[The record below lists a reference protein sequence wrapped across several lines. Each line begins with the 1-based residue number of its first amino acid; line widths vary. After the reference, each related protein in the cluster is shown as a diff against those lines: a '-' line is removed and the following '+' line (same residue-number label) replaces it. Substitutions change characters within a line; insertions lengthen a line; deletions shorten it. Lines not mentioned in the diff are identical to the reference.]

1 MEHIKL
7 ALDWTPN
14 VNHIGFIA
22 AFELGYYYQAGI
34 DLEILNPQADNYSI
48 TPAKKLISG
57 FVDFAIAPFESVISL
72 NYNGISNDVMAVAA
86 ILQQD
91 LSAIAVLK
99 SSGINAISD
108 LDGKTYGSY
117 KARYE
122 DLIVAAMIKNGGG
135 KGKFNVVYPNKLGI
149 WNCLVN
155 NQVDATW
162 IFCNWEGVEAK
173 TQGVQLNTFKLA
185 DYGIPYGYSPVLIT
199 TNQLLKKRGRL
210 YKSFMQASAKG
221 FTFALNQPN
230 DAAHMLAK
238 WVTPND
244 RLRINLL
251 QTLEETMPHM
261 MHEKGWGYMEETRI
275 NAFIN
280 WLIQEQIETDRI
292 ASRKLFTNSLITET
306 EVAVN

>member
-34 DLEILNPQADNYSI
+34 HLEILNPQADNYGI

-57 FVDFAIAPFESVISL
+57 LADFAIAPFESVISL
-72 NYNGISNDVMAVAA
+72 NFKENPIETMAVAA

-99 SSGINAISD
+99 SSGINAISN
-108 LDGKTYGSY
+108 LDGKIYASY

-122 DLIVAAMIKNGGG
+122 DHIVAAMVKNGGG
-135 KGKFNVVYPNKLGI
+135 NGQFNITYPNKLGI
-149 WNCLVN
+149 WNCLL
-155 NQVDATW
+155 NQQADATW
-162 IFCNWEGVEAK
+162 IFNNWEGVEAK
-173 TQGVQLNTFKLA
+173 TQGVALNTFKLA

-199 TNQLLKKRGRL
+199 TKQLLQQRQIS
-210 YKSFMQASAKG
+210 YNSFMQASAKG
-221 FTFALNQPN
+221 FAFVLNQPN
-230 DAAHMLAK
+230 DAAAMLSK
-238 WVTPND
+238 WVTPDD

-251 QTLEETMPHM
+251 EAIAETAPYM
-261 MHEKGWGYMEETRI
+261 MHEKGWGYMEAERI
-275 NAFIN
+275 NAFVN

-292 ASRKLFTNSLITET
+292 AGKILYTNSLLPDTQT
-306 EVAVN
+306 VVF